1 MGKGNFRPPQTRHSS
16 TDHQNICH
24 RWLCRR
30 PLRLC
35 QIRSIS
41 VNGGLLGTWV
51 KYNQNCFIYA
61 LFGNSPTGQTL
72 RRIFT
77 HDGSNDAASRKDV
90 LLWEFITLLP
100 IWGSKPQNTPIF
112 ARELAFSSQTRKIE
126 KHAYRYYQN
135 YCIDSNQILQSDKG
149 HQMLFVGG
157 PNTHITN
164 PRQRTANI
172 LEKSNKSSYL
182 GNGLND
188 RHEIWHG
195 YANIRYDTVDLR
207 ALKSWRD
214 GQLYLAHGQKRKIRN
229 K

>member
-1 MGKGNFRPPQTRHSS
+1 M
-16 TDHQNICH
+16 
-24 RWLCRR
+24 WLSQR
-30 PLRLC
+30 PLQLR
-35 QIRSIS
+35 QIRCTS
-41 VNGGLLGTWV
+41 VHGGLLSEWV
-51 KYNQNCFIYA
+51 KYNQNYFYLCPFWELTYRSDPSTDFYA
-61 LFGNSPTGQTL
+61 WWLKRRGLAQACAFFGICSHGSP
-72 RRIFT
+72 F
-77 HDGSNDAASRKDV
+77 
-90 LLWEFITLLP
+90 
-100 IWGSKPQNTPIF
+100 SKPPKPQFWGVNRRF
-112 ARELAFSSQTRKIE
+112 QAKLAKSKNVHIIKTTASIPAKFL
-126 KHAYRYYQN
+126 H
-135 YCIDSNQILQSDKG
+135 SDKD
-149 HQMLFVGG
+149 HQIGEGDGQMPFVGG